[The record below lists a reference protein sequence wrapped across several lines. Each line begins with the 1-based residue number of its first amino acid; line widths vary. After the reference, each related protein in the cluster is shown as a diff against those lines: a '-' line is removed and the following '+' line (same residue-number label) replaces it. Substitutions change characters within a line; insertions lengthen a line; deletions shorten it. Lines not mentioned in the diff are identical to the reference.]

1 MKPLKDELTTKMHS
15 DLKVD
20 VETDQTHVIWSVL
33 QSWSDWD
40 DTDELS
46 VLCETY
52 GVTMESVLSEI
63 PNYMKIINEK

>member
-46 VLCETY
+46 VLCET
-52 GVTMESVLSEI
+52 
-63 PNYMKIINEK
+63 